1 MNLKKYDICENRG
14 IDLWDEAL
22 PLGNGKLGCLVY
34 GTDELLLALDR
45 VDLWDNTPC
54 PATLEADFN
63 YQTMV
68 KLVKSGTEEDWKR
81 YQALFDYTPTPYPTK
96 ITAGRMILRFADGL
110 TPRYELPIRT
120 GVARVSSKTSDVRA
134 EIFMSATRFIG
145 AARVWGDFE
154 LDIHIPEYVTHNDET
169 DGVRKCDNPLLSPY
183 GLAYPASEIVRDG
196 DYTYYAQKTNSAFE
210 YGIVALKKKKKT
222 YSELYFTIVT
232 NEDGESM
239 IEQAKQTLLDAYRT
253 GYRTLKKEHTEWWD
267 AYWKKSSIN
276 VGDELIESVYYR
288 SWYLFASCS
297 RKGCYPMPLQGVWT
311 ADTDFL
317 PPWRGDYHHDTNT
330 QLSYQS
336 YLKANRLPEGES
348 FLDYLW
354 NTAPA
359 YEAYAKEFFG
369 VDGWLIPSCSTVSG
383 VAIAGWAM
391 YSFSPTMSIWTAQSF
406 DEYYLYTGDIDFL
419 KSRAYPFLS
428 NVEKAITALL
438 EERDGKL
445 YLPLSS
451 SPEIHDNTRAAWLS
465 PNSNFDLALL
475 QYLYKTLR
483 GYAKTLGD
491 SAAEQ
496 KYAAL
501 EAKLDPIALRGGMI
515 VMLDKKE
522 SLTESHRHF
531 SHVMC
536 LYPLHLINYDT
547 PAHRTVYEQTI
558 KELER
563 YGTGRWVGFS
573 FPMMA
578 QIRAMAHQGNG
589 AYENLRT
596 FAHGFVGDNSFHRN
610 GDFKQYGYSSLHYR
624 PFTLESSFGYC
635 DALHEMLLQ
644 DHQGFVELFPAIP
657 DEWTKREIAFADLRS
672 VGGILVSATARERRL
687 LSVALKADTPRTVRI
702 KNAFS
707 HTPHATCNGIAVK
720 VNEQDGFLTVTLP
733 AGETVLE

>member
-1 MNLKKYDICENRG
+1 MNLKKYDIRACKG

-34 GTDELLLALDR
+34 GTDELYLALDR

-54 PATLEADFN
+54 PATLHKDFN

-68 KLVKSGTEEDWKR
+68 SLVKSGKDEDWKH
-81 YQALFDYTPTPYPTK
+81 YQELFDHTDTPYPSK
-96 ITAGRMILRFADGL
+96 ITAGRLVLRFAEGL
-110 TPRYELPIRT
+110 TPSYDLPIST
-120 GVARVSSKTSDVRA
+120 GIARVTSKTSDVKA
-134 EIFMSATRFIG
+134 EVFMSATRFVG
-145 AARVWGDFE
+145 AARVWGDFD
-154 LDIHIPEYVTHNDET
+154 LDIHIPEYISYNDEEN
-169 DGVRKCDNPLLSPY
+169 GVRKSPSPLLSPY
-183 GLAYPASEIVRDG
+183 GLGYPKSEVIRDG
-196 DYTYYAQKTNSAFE
+196 DFVYYAQRTNSDFS
-210 YGIVALKKKKKT
+210 YGAVVLRQRKKN
-222 YSELYFTIVT
+222 YDELYFTIVT
-232 NEDGESM
+232 NADSADM
-239 IEQAKQTLLDAYRT
+239 IARAKDELLSASKL
-253 GYRTLKKEHTEWWD
+253 GYAALKKEHTAWWKQ
-267 AYWKKSSIN
+267 YWSMSS
-276 VGDELIESVYYR
+276 VSLGDDLIESVYYR

-348 FLDYLW
+348 FIDYLW

-359 YEAYAKEFFG
+359 YEKYAKEFFG

-406 DEYYLYTGDIDFL
+406 DEYYLYTGDLDFL
-419 KSRAYPFLS
+419 KTRAYPFLS

-438 EERDGKL
+438 EEKDGKL

-451 SPEIHDNTRAAWLS
+451 SPEIHDNTRAAWLT

-475 QYLYKTLR
+475 KYLYKTLK
-483 GYAKTLGD
+483 GYARTLGD
-491 SAAEQ
+491 TEAEQ
-496 KYAAL
+496 KYAVL
-501 EAKLDPIALRGGMI
+501 EGKLDPIAVRSGMV
-515 VMLDKKE
+515 VMLDRKE
-522 SLTESHRHF
+522 SLVETHRHF

-547 PAHRTVYEQTI
+547 PANRNIYDWTI

-563 YGTGRWVGFS
+563 YGKGRWVGFS

-578 QIRAMAHQGNG
+578 QVCAMAYQGNS

-596 FAHGFVGDNSFHRN
+596 FAHGFVGENGFHLN
-610 GDFKQYGYSSLHYR
+610 GDFKNYGYSSLHYR

-644 DHQGFVELFPAIP
+644 DHQDFLEVFPAIP
-657 DEWTKREIAFADLRS
+657 NEWKKRQISFTDLRS
-672 VGGILVSATARERRL
+672 TGGILISASAKDGKT
-687 LSVALKADTPRTVRI
+687 LSLTVKANTPRTVRI
-702 KNAFS
+702 KNTFES
-707 HTPHATCNGIAVK
+707 IPTATAGGTAIPVT
-720 VNEQDGFLTVTLP
+720 EQDGILTLSLP
-733 AGETVLE
+733 AGETVIA